1 MKEIQSPELL
11 KPCCDK
17 GDGGDTRQKDGW
29 HCLPVLLQGAQLYK
43 DPCLKPD
50 VYETSQ
56 LHFTEASSLPSFSLE
71 TAKVLAEMSPYVLP
85 NPHTA
90 S

>member
-29 HCLPVLLQGAQLYK
+29 HCLPVLLQGASTAVQGAVL
-43 DPCLKPD
+43 
-50 VYETSQ
+50 
-56 LHFTEASSLPSFSLE
+56 EARCI
-71 TAKVLAEMSPYVLP
+71 
-85 NPHTA
+85 
-90 S
+90 

>member
-17 GDGGDTRQKDGW
+17 KGDGGDTRLKDGW
-29 HCLPVLLQGAQLYK
+29 HCLPVLLLQLYK
-43 DPCLKPD
+43 EPCLKPD

-56 LHFTEASSLPSFSLE
+56 LHFI
-71 TAKVLAEMSPYVLP
+71 
-85 NPHTA
+85 
-90 S
+90 